1 LTTRLAAIMTGLAR
15 HGPQRAHNVDPKPY
29 MAEWWSTG
37 HPLTVFCKGF
47 GAGGWATQSQAIRAL
62 LSRFASGAPGDF
74 EVLAAE
80 VVSDLAYIVGFER
93 SMAIA

>member
-1 LTTRLAAIMTGLAR
+1 MTGLAR

-29 MAEWWSTG
+29 MAEWSTG

-47 GAGGWATQSQAIRAL
+47 GAGGWETLSQAIRAP
-62 LSRFASGAPGDF
+62 LSRFATGARGDF

-80 VVSDLAYIVGFER
+80 VGSDLAYIVGFER
-93 SMAIA
+93 SVAIA